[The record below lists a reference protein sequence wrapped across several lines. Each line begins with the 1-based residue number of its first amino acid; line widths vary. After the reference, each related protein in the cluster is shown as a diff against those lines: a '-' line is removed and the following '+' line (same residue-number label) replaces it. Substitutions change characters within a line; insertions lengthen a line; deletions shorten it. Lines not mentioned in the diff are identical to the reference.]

1 MAIYPDDAIVSATAF
16 ASLVDGQT
24 TFTNTGAARVDF
36 NLPVSVSYPAEVFV
50 TLDGIVQ
57 DVTSYYLSNNNATL
71 SFYNPPNATEMVVR
85 CIDLP
90 ARFRKIRTAPTL
102 AVSHVK
108 YSNTAFTAV
117 GGNTYLLN
125 GVQTSF
131 SLPQAALGS
140 VTKANSMF
148 VILSGVIQNQAA
160 YTYPSTILGINGID
174 LISAP
179 AIAGASGNFA
189 NTTLEIRTF
198 ITESS
203 YVTRFSDMRDR
214 KPNNGF
220 MIQDQFNISKY
231 SSQAG
236 YEKRRLLSRRPKRSF
251 QITYTNVTGIEKEA
265 IQNFYRAR
273 NGEYETFTFD
283 LTHINDTGTVR
294 TRFNGPLEIQQV
306 LSAGSSL
313 TQNYYNIRLNFQE
326 DFN

>member
-1 MAIYPDDAIVSATAF
+1 MAIYPDDATVSATAF
-16 ASLVDGQT
+16 ATLIDGQT
-24 TFTNTGAARVDF
+24 TFTNTGAIRVDF
-36 NLPVSVSYPAEVFV
+36 NLPTVVSYPAEVFV
-50 TLDGIVQ
+50 TVDGIVQ
-57 DVTSYYLSNNNATL
+57 DITGYYLSNNNSTL

-117 GGNTYLLN
+117 GGNTYILN
-125 GVQTSF
+125 GVRTSF
-131 SLPQAALGS
+131 SLPEATLGS
-140 VTKANSMF
+140 VVKSNSMF
-148 VILSGVIQNQAA
+148 VILSGVIQNQNS
-160 YTYPSTILGINGID
+160 YTYPSTTLGTNGID
-174 LISAP
+174 LDTAP
-179 AIAGASGNFA
+179 AIAGPSGNFA

-198 ITESS
+198 VTESS

-220 MIQDQFNISKY
+220 TSQDQFNVAKY
-231 SSQAG
+231 TTQAG
-236 YEKRRLLSRRPKRSF
+236 YEKRRLLSRRPKKSF
-251 QITYTNVTGIEKEA
+251 SIMYTNISGVEKEA
-265 IQNFYRAR
+265 IENFYYAR
-273 NGEYETFTFD
+273 NGEFETFTFD

-306 LSAGSSL
+306 ISSGSSL
-313 TQNYYNIRLNFQE
+313 TQNFYNIRLNLQE